1 MPEQTSV
8 DNLDSLLEFR
18 QDLPGDAFVLK
29 VMGRVQRE
37 RRRRRLILSV
47 FGLLGAVFGL
57 IGAVLL
63 SEPLARIFAGL
74 PPLGT
79 TQVALFVVAAV
90 AFYAWFMNEDVD
102 LAV

>member
-1 MPEQTSV
+1 MPEQTSI
-8 DNLDSLLEFR
+8 DKLDSLLEFR
-18 QDLPGDAFVLK
+18 EDLPGDTFVLG

-47 FGLLGAVFGL
+47 FGLLGAAFGL
-57 IGAVLL
+57 VGAMLL

-79 TQVALFVVAAV
+79 TQVTLFVVAAV
-90 AFYAWFMNEDVD
+90 AFYAWFMNEDAD
-102 LAV
+102 LAL

>member
-8 DNLDSLLEFR
+8 ENLDSLLAFR
-18 QDLPGDAFVLK
+18 EEPPGDAFVLK
-29 VMGRVQRE
+29 VMGQVRRE

-47 FGLLGAVFGL
+47 FGLLGAAFGL
-57 IGAVLL
+57 IGAILL

-74 PPLGT
+74 PPMGT
-79 TQVALFVVAAV
+79 TQVALFTAAAV